1 MTVNKFNGITH
12 FLKGKKGFCIVL
24 LVMIFLLTTSIA
36 AYAEQVTAPTA
47 DPPAGTYGGPQ
58 KVTLSTKTE
67 GATIHFTINQAPRGA
82 QYTSPIEISSNT
94 TIAAY
99 AVKDGLDKSPI
110 STFEYVIIFAGGE
123 GTLANP
129 YQVATVEQLNN
140 VRYYLDKHFI
150 QTADI
155 DLSSYNTGL
164 GWEPIGSNS
173 SPFTGTFDS
182 NGKTISNLTINR
194 STANYVGLFGV
205 TDTAEIQNIKLENTT
220 VNGKDYTGALV
231 GCNKG
236 IITNSYATGAVTGQF
251 YVGGLVGYNSSGTI
265 TKSYATS
272 TVTGQYYV
280 GGLAGSSY
288 DSRITNSYATG
299 DVKSEVNYVG
309 GLVAYNGQY
318 SYITNSYAT
327 GAVTGKTDIGGLV
340 GINNQGTVSN
350 SYWDTDTSG
359 MNLSA
364 GGEGVVGKT
373 TAEMKQQG
381 TYQGWDFDNIWSIQ
395 TNKNKGYPFLKDN
408 PSNSD
413 VDAVDADKDALTWDS
428 IKGGNNA
435 PDNVTTDLTN
445 PLPTTGV
452 NGTTISWSVDRVDW
466 INTTTGEVTLPTSGQ
481 GHQIVTLTATIS
493 KGMFSGIKNFTLT
506 IINPT
511 MVVTPNASL
520 ASGTYGGTQNIT
532 LYTVT
537 EGATIYY
544 TNDNSEPTTA
554 SIQYATPIEAASNT
568 TIKAIA
574 VKEGLENSPVSTF
587 EYVIFAGG
595 DGSEA
600 NPYQVA
606 TAEQLNNVRYNL
618 GTHFQQTADIN
629 LNSYNTDSGWEP
641 IGSNSSSFNGT
652 FDGNGSTISNLTINR
667 STTDYVGLF
676 GATGATAKIQNV
688 KLENTNVIGRGCTG
702 ALAGDNYGAITNS
715 YVMGAVTGS
724 TSVGGL
730 VGRNASSISDSYTSG
745 SVEGN
750 WCSGGLVGYH
760 SRGTITLS
768 YSTSTVKGERDVG
781 GLVGGTFDG
790 GTITNS
796 YARGAVTGTENCV
809 GGLVGYNSTGSIT
822 NAYAAGAVTGKT
834 NIGGLVGQNTNNG
847 TVTKSYWDTTTS
859 KIESSAGG
867 EGVAGK
873 TTAEMKQQGT
883 YVDWDFTNTWSIET
897 NKNKAYPFLKNNPP
911 NPDVEAVDAAI
922 DTLTWEI
929 IKGENSTPDNITT
942 DLKSPLPTTGANDT
956 TISWSADPA
965 NWINTTTTTGAVTL
979 PTSVQ
984 GHQTVVL
991 TATISKGMFSGI
1003 KNFILTII
1011 APSIV
1016 ATPSANL
1023 ASGTYGGAQNITLS
1037 TVTEGATIF
1046 YTNDNSEPTTASTQY
1061 TTPIEVVSNTVIKA
1075 IAVKEGLEN
1084 SSVSTFEYVI
1094 FAGGEG
1100 SAANP
1105 YQVATV
1111 EQLNNVRYHLYKD
1124 FQQTADINLS
1134 SYNTGSGWEPIGNNS
1149 SKFDGTFDGNG
1160 YTISNL
1166 TIERSTNNVGLFG
1179 ATGVNAKIQ
1188 NVKLENTN
1196 VTGNWYTGALAGI
1209 NYGTITNSYVM
1220 GAVTGTGY
1228 YVGGLVGYNESP
1240 ISGSY
1245 TSGSVEGNRYTGGL
1259 VGHHYNGTITHSYS
1273 TSTVKGEGDV
1283 GGLVGSTTYG
1293 TITNSYARGAVT
1305 GTQNRVGGLVGFNSH
1320 ATITNAYATGVVKGI
1335 DDVGGLVGAKG
1346 SDSTVTKSYWDITTS
1361 GTESSAGGEGKTTAD
1376 MKDKITF
1383 EDAGWNFT
1391 DTWAIDASINDGYPF
1406 LGNNLLVKKTLV
1418 SITAPSAIID
1428 VANATAKTA
1437 AALGLPAKVTLITD
1451 QGNVQADVTWNVEA
1465 CSYDPAVTTE
1475 QSFTVDGIVTLPTG
1489 VVNPNYVDLNTS
1501 VNVTVAVADECFIA
1515 TAAFGSKF
1523 SWPVEILR
1531 HFRDQYL
1538 LSNAAGTAFVKFYY
1552 QNSPPIAAVI
1562 SNNPTLKTMV
1572 RVLLAPLVASV
1583 FLLYHP
1589 AILLLMMILAIV
1601 LITLRIMRRRYL
1613 LR

>member
-12 FLKGKKGFCIVL
+12 FLKEGFCIVL

-67 GATIHFTINQAPRGA
+67 GATIYFTINEATNGI
-82 QYTSPIEISSNT
+82 QYTTPIEVVSNMV
-94 TIAAY
+94 IKAI

-110 STFEYVIIFAGGE
+110 STFEYVIIFAGGDGSE
-123 GTLANP
+123 ANP
-129 YQVATVEQLNN
+129 YQVATAEQLNS
-140 VRYYLDKHFI
+140 VRYYLDKHFQ

-155 DLSSYNTGL
+155 DLSSYNNGS

-173 SPFTGTFDS
+173 SPFTGTFDG
-182 NGKTISNLTINR
+182 NGNTISNLTINR
-194 STANYVGLFGV
+194 STTDYIGLFGI
-205 TDTAEIQNIKLENTT
+205 TDNAEIQNTKLENTT
-220 VNGKDYTGALV
+220 ITGRHYTGALV
-231 GCNKG
+231 GWNEG
-236 IITNSYATGAVTGQF
+236 TITNSYATGAVSGGAW
-251 YVGGLVGYNSSGTI
+251 VGGLVGYNSSGTI

-280 GGLAGSSY
+280 GGLAGSCY
-288 DSRITNSYATG
+288 DSLITNSYATG
-299 DVKSEVNYVG
+299 DVKSEVNDVG
-309 GLVAYNGQY
+309 GLVGYNKQY
-318 SYITNSYAT
+318 SSITNSYAT

-364 GGEGVVGKT
+364 GGKGQT

-413 VDAVDADKDALTWDS
+413 VDAVDADKNALTWDS
-428 IKGGNNA
+428 IKGGNSA
-435 PDNVTTDLTN
+435 PDNVTTNLSN

-506 IINPT
+506 IINTT
-511 MVVTPNASL
+511 MVVTPSASL
-520 ASGTYGGTQNIT
+520 VSGTYGGTQNIT

-554 SIQYATPIEAASNT
+554 STRYTTGIEVVSNMV
-568 TIKAIA
+568 IKAIA
-574 VKEGLENSPVSTF
+574 VKEGLENSSVSTF

-618 GTHFQQTADIN
+618 GKHFQQTADIN

-652 FDGNGSTISNLTINR
+652 FDGNGNTISNLTINR

-688 KLENTNVIGRGCTG
+688 KLENTNVTGRGHTG
-702 ALAGDNYGAITNS
+702 ALVGDNYGAITNS
-715 YVMGAVTGS
+715 YVMGTVTAGTG

-730 VGRNASSISDSYTSG
+730 VGYNESSISDSYTSG
-745 SVEGN
+745 SVEGKAYT
-750 WCSGGLVGYH
+750 GGLVGYH

-768 YSTSTVKGERDVG
+768 YSTSTVKGESDVG
-781 GLVGGTFDG
+781 GLVGGTFGG

-822 NAYAAGAVTGKT
+822 NVYAAGAVTGKT
-834 NIGGLVGQNTNNG
+834 NIGGLVGQNTNDG

-897 NKNKAYPFLKNNPP
+897 NKNEAYPFLKNNPP

-929 IKGENSTPDNITT
+929 IKGQNNTPDNITT

-979 PTSVQ
+979 PTSDQ

-1023 ASGTYGGAQNITLS
+1023 ASGTYGGTQKITLS
-1037 TVTEGATIF
+1037 TVTEGATIY

-1061 TTPIEVVSNTVIKA
+1061 TTGIEVVSNTVIKA

-1149 SKFDGTFDGNG
+1149 SSFDGTFDGNG

-1166 TIERSTNNVGLFG
+1166 TINRSTNNVGLFG
-1179 ATGVNAKIQ
+1179 STGTTAKIQ

-1196 VTGNWYTGALAGI
+1196 VTGNWYTGALAGT

-1220 GAVTGTGY
+1220 GAVTGTGSH
-1228 YVGGLVGYNESP
+1228 VGGLVGYNESP
-1240 ISGSY
+1240 ISDSY
-1245 TSGSVEGNRYTGGL
+1245 TAGSVEGKRCTGGL
-1259 VGHHYNGTITHSYS
+1259 VGYHSHGTITHSYS

-1283 GGLVGSTTYG
+1283 GGLVGSTTDG

-1305 GTQNRVGGLVGFNSH
+1305 GTENGVGGLVGFNSH

-1346 SDSTVTKSYWDITTS
+1346 SDSTVAKSYWDITTS
-1361 GTESSAGGEGKTTAD
+1361 GTEASAGGTGKNTTD
-1376 MKDKITF
+1376 MKLQGTYVDW
-1383 EDAGWNFT
+1383 DFT
-1391 DTWAIDASINDGYPF
+1391 GIWSTEGSKNDGYPF
-1406 LGNNLLVKKTLV
+1406 LIKDRYAITVANVVGGTATVSTNPANEAAEGATVTV
-1418 SITAPSAIID
+1418 SIANIEADKQFRSIIVTDADSGAVATTIVTAGKSY
-1428 VANATAKTA
+1428 TFTM
-1437 AALGLPAKVTLITD
+1437 PAK
-1451 QGNVQADVTWNVEA
+1451 
-1465 CSYDPAVTTE
+1465 AV
-1475 QSFTVDGIVTLPTG
+1475 I
-1489 VVNPNYVDLNTS
+1489 
-1501 VNVTVAVADECFIA
+1501 VTVAVQWAITVVYGDVNDD
-1515 TAAFGSKF
+1515 G
-1523 SWPVEILR
+1523 EIDVTDAVLVLK
-1531 HFRDQYL
+1531 HITDTSTL
-1538 LSNAAGTAFVKFYY
+1538 NA
-1552 QNSPPIAAVI
+1552 QQQIAANVSGDAELDI
-1562 SNNPTLKTMV
+1562 TD
-1572 RVLLAPLVASV
+1572 A
-1583 FLLYHP
+1583 
-1589 AILLLMMILAIV
+1589 V
-1601 LITLRIMRRRYL
+1601 LILKHITDPNTPFPIENP
-1613 LR
+1613 